1 MTRPNYWKRMFT
13 KFLEEKMN
21 EKFVE
26 ILVETGNVS
35 EEEKS
40 KKPDYYAPS
49 KEVIGDTIDKYNR
62 LIDSYDHD
70 PDNFEGWFKKK
81 SKNYNDTIIDAALKK
96 WIKKHGY
103 YYILDKQYEGIRRKC
118 VNKKIFTE
126 SCKFYFESLYGLDL
140 FDECL
145 SDVFAYKDDIRISS
159 FKHLSQ
165 IHFDRIRLLRFFL
178 NVDENRKIMNAITNL
193 NLFDHFFN
201 DITVYYTTD
210 SEPIHVVTGYHDS
223 YPLTIK
229 MQLSDSNGHY
239 ADFKIHKKEF
249 DMLVNGQIADFNPET
264 YKYKEKFYTNF
275 DCNVYAARIINMIYN
290 KNIPLA
296 EVK

>member
-13 KFLEEKMN
+13 KIVEEKIN
-21 EKFVE
+21 EKFVK

-35 EEEKS
+35 EEERS
-40 KKPDYYAPS
+40 KKPDYYTPS

-118 VNKKIFTE
+118 INKKIFTE
-126 SCKFYFESLYGLDL
+126 SCKFYFESINGSNLLDVCL
-140 FDECL
+140 FE
-145 SDVFAYKDDIRISS
+145 VFEYRDYMRLPS
-159 FKHLSQ
+159 FKHLCQ
-165 IHFDRIRLLRFFL
+165 ISFDRIRVLKLFL
-178 NVDENRKIMNAITNL
+178 NVDEYRKLMDCIINL

-210 SEPIHVVTGYHDS
+210 SEPIHVTAGYQDY
-223 YPLTIK
+223 YPLTID
-229 MQLSDSNGHY
+229 MQLYDSNGHSAY
-239 ADFKIHKKEF
+239 FKIHQKEF
-249 DMLVNGQIADFNPET
+249 DMLLNGQVVDFNPKT
-264 YKYKEKFYTNF
+264 YREKYYTNF

-290 KNIPLA
+290 KNINLSVGA
-296 EVK
+296 